1 MNSSFLKRLQMLDS
15 PDWLQSLSGIKR
27 GFEKECLRVNKQG
40 LISTTPHPKALGSS
54 LTHPMITTDFSEA
67 LLEFITPP
75 TENLNE
81 PYDILKALHLYTNQN
96 LKDELLWS
104 ASMPCTLP
112 KETEI
117 PIAEYGSSNLG
128 RLKHI
133 YRRGLAFRYGRIM
146 QTISG
151 IHYNFSLPD
160 NFWQKYYADSGSMLK
175 KQLFIS
181 EQYLSLIRNSLRFG
195 WLLPLL
201 FGASPAVST
210 SFFAEHQPDLEV
222 SGSDTYVGSFA
233 TSLRLS
239 DLGYHNR
246 EQMDYKISYN
256 TFPAFLET
264 MRKAVHTSVPQYRQ
278 IGVFK
283 DGEYNQLSDCVFQI
297 ENEHYA
303 LVRPKRVSGRE
314 ERMMSAILRDGIEY
328 IEVRALDINPFVPIG
343 IEQDMVYL
351 LDAFLIY
358 CLLSDSPLLTDAED
372 QQIEYN
378 HSQVVK
384 RGRQPKL
391 TLLDEQG
398 KPRALVDW
406 AMELLTSIE
415 AVAVLLDKTY
425 GSTVFTNACQ
435 IAKKRVL
442 EPDALPSAQVL
453 KEMKAQGGSYFD
465 FASHWSL
472 KHQQYFRNQQMLPS
486 ELKAYN
492 TLVKDSFLAQE
503 ALESTDTLS
512 FDKYLRLYL
521 AT

>member
-1 MNSSFLKRLQMLDS
+1 MNSFFLKRLKMLDS
-15 PDWLQSLSGIKR
+15 IDWLQSLSGIKR

-54 LTHPMITTDFSEA
+54 LTHPMITTDFSEG

-75 TENLNE
+75 TESLHA
-81 PYDILKALHLYTNQN
+81 PYDILKSLHIYTNQN

-117 PIAEYGSSNLG
+117 SIAEYGSSNLG

-151 IHYNFSLPD
+151 IHYNFSLSD
-160 NFWQKYYADSGSMLK
+160 NFWQKYYTYSGSTSK

-181 EQYLSLIRNSLRFG
+181 EQYLGLIRNSLRIG

-210 SFFAEHQPDLEV
+210 SFFAGHQPDLEV
-222 SGSDTYVGSFA
+222 NGSNTYLGSFA

-246 EQMDYKISYN
+246 EQMDDKISYN
-256 TFPAFLET
+256 TFSTFLET
-264 MRKAVHTSVPQYRQ
+264 MGKAVHTSTSRYRQ

-283 DGEYNQLSDCVFQI
+283 NGEYNQLSDCIFQI
-297 ENEHYA
+297 EDEHYA

-343 IEQDMVYL
+343 VEQDMVYL

-358 CLLSDSPLLTDAED
+358 CLLTDSPSLTDAEN

-391 TLLDEQG
+391 SLLDQQS
-398 KPRALVDW
+398 KPRELGDW

-415 AVAVLLDKTY
+415 AVAVLLDKAY
-425 GSTVFTNACQ
+425 GTQVFTNACH

-442 EPDALPSAQVL
+442 EPDTLPSAQVL
-453 KEMKAQGGSYFD
+453 KDMQTHGGSYFD
-465 FASHWSL
+465 FASHWSS
-472 KHQQYFRNQQMLPS
+472 KHQQYFRNQQMASS
-486 ELKAYN
+486 ELKAYD
-492 TLVKDSFLAQE
+492 TLVKNSFLAQKE
-503 ALESTDTLS
+503 LENTDTLS